1 MEIQYIQEKKR
12 DIKLLLKMCLRKWT
26 NNWEISISEQKLSKK
41 QKNFHVKVNYLLAK
55 LILEAKRKRFF
66 QTDMLSNTGTLMK
79 LPKNLVT
86 IPVVYGTR
94 YLIKIIE
101 KMLYVIL
108 KFLGLFTS

>member
-12 DIKLLLKMCLRKWT
+12 DIKLLLKMPSRKST

-79 LPKNLVT
+79 LTKNLVT

-108 KFLGLFTS
+108 AFLDPFTS

>member
-1 MEIQYIQEKKR
+1 MPS
-12 DIKLLLKMCLRKWT
+12 RKST

-41 QKNFHVKVNYLLAK
+41 KENFHVKVNYLLAK

-79 LPKNLVT
+79 LTKNLVT

-108 KFLGLFTS
+108 AFLDPFTS